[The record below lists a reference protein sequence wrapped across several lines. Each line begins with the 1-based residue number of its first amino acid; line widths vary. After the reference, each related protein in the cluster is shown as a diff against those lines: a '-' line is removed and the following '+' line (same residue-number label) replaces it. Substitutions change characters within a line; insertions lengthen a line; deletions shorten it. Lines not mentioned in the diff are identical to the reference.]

1 MGQRDDSYPSDVI
14 RASDISRYVYCRRAW
29 WYDRQGISSI
39 NIEEIQQGV
48 RQHRRHGVFVRV
60 MAALA
65 VIAVLLI
72 ITGVFMA
79 GVYFLQLAA
88 GG

>member
-1 MGQRDDSYPSDVI
+1 MARDNQPLDDI
-14 RASDISRYVYCRRAW
+14 INASDISRYVYCRRAW

-39 NIEEIQQGV
+39 NIEEMQTGI
-48 RQHRRHGVFVRV
+48 RRHRRHGIFVRL
-60 MAALA
+60 MAVLA
-65 VIAVLLI
+65 MLAALLI
-72 ITGVFMA
+72 IVGVFLA